1 MCNSTSVHY
10 VPCLLNTTQV
20 ISQMNHLS
28 NGNGNEDVVVVYVL
42 LKVVPMCMF
51 VFGVLKREKI
61 GLKGNGNE
69 IAVSNKSKSLR
80 A

>member
-1 MCNSTSVHY
+1 
-10 VPCLLNTTQV
+10 
-20 ISQMNHLS
+20 MNHLS

-69 IAVSNKSKSLR
+69 IAVSNKSLR